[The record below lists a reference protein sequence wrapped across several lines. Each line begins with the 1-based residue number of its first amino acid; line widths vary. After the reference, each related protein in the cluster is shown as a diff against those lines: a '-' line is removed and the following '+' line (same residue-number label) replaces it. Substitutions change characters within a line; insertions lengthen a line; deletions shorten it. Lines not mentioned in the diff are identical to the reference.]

1 MIGIQLIYIIA
12 GFFWFQQ
19 DPPLKPTSQ
28 FDIITNYQ
36 LKTKPT
42 SDNPKIVFE
51 REVETKETGTDLLP
65 YLAIQIKVKYWKPD
79 VEQIKVVDGLNKTHL
94 KKKVNDS
101 GVYDLDLGYVDDMK
115 DGVTSGT
122 FNINFMERKKII
134 ETITLTV
141 EPDGTF
147 KVNGE
152 KRGKF

>member
-1 MIGIQLIYIIA
+1 
-12 GFFWFQQ
+12 
-19 DPPLKPTSQ
+19 
-28 FDIITNYQ
+28 
-36 LKTKPT
+36 
-42 SDNPKIVFE
+42 
-51 REVETKETGTDLLP
+51 
-65 YLAIQIKVKYWKPD
+65 
-79 VEQIKVVDGLNKTHL
+79 
-94 KKKVNDS
+94 
-101 GVYDLDLGYVDDMK
+101 MK